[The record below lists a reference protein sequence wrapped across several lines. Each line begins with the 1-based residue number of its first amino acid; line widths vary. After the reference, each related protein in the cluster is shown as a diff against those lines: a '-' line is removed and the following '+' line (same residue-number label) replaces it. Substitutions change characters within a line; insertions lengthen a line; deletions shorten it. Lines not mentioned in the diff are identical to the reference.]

1 MSSIAISSREIVKTF
16 QEQIGVKADGLVGK
30 NTYKAGQLF
39 LELTPDQAANFFG
52 QCYVETG
59 GFRSFEENLNYTSA
73 DRLRQVFPKYF
84 KTRDPKEYTNN
95 PEKLANLVYGG
106 RLGNNQEGDGW
117 NFRGRGAIQLTGRSN
132 YASFGK
138 HLQEIGLIA
147 NYTEILEMPE
157 KVLDFS
163 FLVAYWYFGKRVG
176 WSLANTV
183 NSQSVAEITRKITG
197 SSSRAFS
204 ERYSKTLE
212 IRKLL

>member
-1 MSSIAISSREIVKTF
+1 MSSTISSKEIVKIF
-16 QEQIGVKADGLVGK
+16 QKQIGVKADGLVGK

-39 LELTPDQAANFFG
+39 YELTPEQAANFFG

-73 DRLRQVFPKYF
+73 DRIRQVFPKYF
-84 KTRDPKEYTNN
+84 KTRDPREYTNS

-106 RLGNNQEGDGW
+106 RLGNVQVGDGW

-132 YASFGK
+132 YVSFGK
-138 HLQEIGLIA
+138 YLQEVGIVVDCM
-147 NYTEILEMPE
+147 EIVEMPE

-163 FLVAYWYFGKRVG
+163 FLVAYWYFSKRVG
-176 WSLANTV
+176 WSLANSV
-183 NSQSVAEITRKITG
+183 SSQSIAEITRKVTG

>member
-1 MSSIAISSREIVKTF
+1 MSFTISSREIVETF
-16 QEQIGVKADGLVGK
+16 QKQIGVKADGLVGK

-39 LELTPDQAANFFG
+39 FKLTPDQAANFFG

-84 KTRDPKEYTNN
+84 KTRDPKDYTNS
-95 PEKLANLVYGG
+95 PKKLANLVYGG
-106 RLGNNQEGDGW
+106 RLGNVQEDDGW

-132 YASFGK
+132 YTSFGK
-138 HLQEIGLIA
+138 YLQETGTVA
-147 NYTEILEMPE
+147 NWMEIIEMPE

-163 FLVAYWYFGKRVG
+163 FLVAYWYFSKRVG
-176 WSLANTV
+176 WTLANV
-183 NSQSVAEITRKITG
+183 VDSQSVAEITRRITG

-204 ERYSKTLE
+204 ERYSKSLQ